1 MNQRFSPPGTPTYTG
16 SRTEQDITIRYIEY
30 DNENIREKEYNE
42 ENVIYHSN
50 DKDLVQWYDIQGLH
64 NVELIRKIGENF
76 GMHPLVTEDI
86 VDIHQR
92 PTFAEYE
99 AGNFLSLRHISYNI
113 EEVKKNVVSCFFGDG
128 FVLTFHEQENDLFSE
143 LRQRIVKRKGR
154 INQKKSDYLAY
165 TVTDFV
171 IDNYFNILDQ
181 FNASIEDIEERV
193 NNSAIADKSEIYTVK
208 KNLSVFRK
216 VIAPLREAI
225 NNFSRSD
232 SDFIDDKTKLYIRD
246 LHDHTIQVME
256 NIDGHREILSSLQD
270 LYLSEIS
277 MKMNKIM
284 QFLTITTA
292 IFVPLSFLTGLY
304 GMNFEYIPELQ
315 FKNGYFFLLIAMFTI
330 TLVMI
335 LYFKKKKW
343 F

>member
-1 MNQRFSPPGTPTYTG
+1 MNQRFSPPGTATYTG
-16 SRTEQDITIRYIEY
+16 SRTEQDVTIRYIEY
-30 DNENIREKEYNE
+30 GNETIQENEYNE
-42 ENVIYHSN
+42 ESVIYHEN
-50 DKDLVQWYDIQGLH
+50 NKDLVQWYDIQGLN

-113 EEVKKNVVSCFFGDG
+113 NEVKKNVVSCFFGDG
-128 FVLTFHEQENDLFSE
+128 FVLTFHEQESDLFSE

-154 INQKKSDYLAY
+154 INQKKADYLAY
-165 TVTDFV
+165 AVTDFV

-193 NNSAIADKSEIYTVK
+193 NSSTITDKSEIYTVK

-225 NNFSRSD
+225 NNFGRSD

-315 FKNGYFFLLIAMFTI
+315 FKNGYFFLLFAMLII
-330 TLVMI
+330 TLIMI
-335 LYFKKKKW
+335 WYFKKKKW